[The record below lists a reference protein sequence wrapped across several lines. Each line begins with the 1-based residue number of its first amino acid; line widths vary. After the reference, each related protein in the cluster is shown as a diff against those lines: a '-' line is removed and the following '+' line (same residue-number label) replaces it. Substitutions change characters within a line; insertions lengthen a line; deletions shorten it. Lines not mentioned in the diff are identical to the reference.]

1 VPSKPGYE
9 PLSQAKPGRRPE
21 VADYQPEPTARRQH
35 AASGHRRQKLRRA
48 RPDRDLEALGVSTVA
63 IPRKAKVSPARRDAE
78 HARRVVSTLPV
89 PIGAGAYGPST
100 EIRTRT
106 NIPL

>member
-1 VPSKPGYE
+1 VPSRPGYE

-21 VADYQPEPTARRQH
+21 VSGYQPDPAARRPR

-48 RPDRDLEALGVSTVA
+48 RPDRDLEAGAVA

-78 HARRVVSTLPV
+78 HARGVVSTLPV
-89 PIGAGAYGPST
+89 PVSAREHTARPR
-100 EIRTRT
+100 E
-106 NIPL
+106 